1 MGKLRLYIL
10 MGLFTLHT
18 ISFDQLLKLPVL
30 VAHYIEHRA
39 QDGNLTVM
47 QFLSM
52 HYLSKDDN
60 DNDQDRDNQLPFKKV
75 NSATVHQIF
84 TPLAK
89 ITNLKVQAVVNED
102 IQYPEPDEDRLPNP
116 ATSDLFRPPRV

>member
-30 VAHYIEHRA
+30 VMHYIEHRA
-39 QDGNLTVM
+39 QDGNLSVM

-52 HYLSKDDN
+52 HYWGHDNN
-60 DNDQDRDNQLPFKKV
+60 DNDQDRDDQLPFKKV
-75 NSATVHQIF
+75 NSTTVHQVF
-84 TPLAK
+84 TPLAR
-89 ITNLKVQAVVNED
+89 ITYLKVQAVSN
-102 IQYPEPDEDRLPNP
+102 IAIKYPEPDEDRLPNP
-116 ATSDLFRPPRV
+116 AASDLFRPPRV

>member
-1 MGKLRLYIL
+1 

-18 ISFDQLLKLPVL
+18 ISFDQLMKLPVL
-30 VAHYIEHRA
+30 VMHYIEHRA

-52 HYLSKDDN
+52 HYWGHDNN
-60 DNDQDRDNQLPFKKV
+60 DNDQDRDDQLPFKKV
-75 NSATVHQIF
+75 NSTTVHQIF

-89 ITNLKVQAVVNED
+89 ITNLKVQAVANID
-102 IQYPEPDEDRLPNP
+102 IQYSEPDEDRLPHP
-116 ATSDLFRPPRV
+116 ATSAPFRPPRA